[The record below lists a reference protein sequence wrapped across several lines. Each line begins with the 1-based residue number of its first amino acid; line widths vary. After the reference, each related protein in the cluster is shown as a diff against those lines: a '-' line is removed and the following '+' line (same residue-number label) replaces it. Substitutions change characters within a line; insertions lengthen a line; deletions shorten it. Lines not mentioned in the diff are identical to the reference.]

1 MMSIV
6 IIWFR
11 RDLRLND
18 NVALFHAMADGRE
31 VLPVFIFDTEILQK
45 LQSRSDARV
54 EFISQALNALNE
66 RLKRRGS
73 SLLIKHGSPEKV
85 WQELIQSYQIG
96 TVYANHDYEP
106 YALKRDEKV
115 GKLLA
120 SHDIPFHTFKDQVI
134 FEKEEITKEN
144 GTPYTVFTPYS
155 HKWKSRLAEASV
167 KMLPE
172 HNKGNW
178 CQQNACIPSLEEI
191 GFRQGGVKFPASAV
205 QEDILTRYAEQ
216 RDFPALHGTS
226 QLGIHLRFGTISIR
240 QLLLKAA
247 QFSPSFVN
255 ELIWRDFYQMIL
267 WHYPHVISSAFKP
280 AYDRI
285 LWINN
290 EADFERWKAGET
302 GYPLVDAGMRQL
314 AATGWMHNRVRMVV
328 ASFLTKHLLIDW
340 RWGETWFAEKLLD
353 FELASNNGGWQWAA
367 GCGCDAAP
375 YFRVFNPQLQ
385 QEKFDPKHEYILK
398 WIPEYG
404 LPGYPKPMV
413 NHEMARARAISVYR
427 NTLNRPV

>member
-1 MMSIV
+1 MSIV

-18 NVALFHAMADGRE
+18 NAALFHAMADGRE
-31 VLPVFIFDTEILQK
+31 VLPVFIFDTEILHK
-45 LQSRSDARV
+45 LQSGADARV
-54 EFISQALNALNE
+54 EFIFQTLEALNE
-66 RLKRRGS
+66 KLKGS
-73 SLLIKHGSPEKV
+73 GTSLLIKIGSPEEV
-85 WQELIQSYQIG
+85 WHELTYKYQIG
-96 TVYANHDYEP
+96 AVYANHDYDP
-106 YALKRDEKV
+106 YALKRDEKI

-134 FEKEEITKEN
+134 FEKDEITKVN

-155 HKWKSRLAEASV
+155 HKWKSRLAEMPV
-167 KMLPE
+167 KLFTE
-172 HNKGNW
+172 HSEGNW
-178 CQQNACIPSLEEI
+178 YQQNARFPTLEEI
-191 GFRQGGVKFPASAV
+191 GFRPGGVKFPSSDV
-205 QEDILTRYAEQ
+205 QEDILIRYAEQ

-247 QFSPSFVN
+247 QFSPSFIN

-267 WHYPHVISSAFKP
+267 WYYPHVISSAFRP

-285 LWINN
+285 PWINN
-290 EADFERWKAGET
+290 EADFGRWKAGET

-314 AATGWMHNRVRMVV
+314 TATGWMHNRVRMVV

-340 RWGETWFAEKLLD
+340 RWGETWFADKLLD

-375 YFRVFNPQLQ
+375 YFRVFSPRLQ

-413 NHEMARARAISVYR
+413 NHEMARARAITVYR
-427 NTLNRPV
+427 KTLNQPV